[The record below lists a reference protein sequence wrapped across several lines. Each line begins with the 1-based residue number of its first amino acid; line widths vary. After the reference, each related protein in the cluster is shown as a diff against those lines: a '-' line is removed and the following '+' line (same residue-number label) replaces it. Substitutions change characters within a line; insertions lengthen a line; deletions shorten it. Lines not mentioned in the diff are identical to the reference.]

1 MGNSTSLYNNKNSNN
16 SSEQYGAD
24 ADFIKLS
31 QSNAL
36 FITNLN
42 EIASTYILE
51 QNFQDMIR
59 LTNPAYCDDLVVM
72 TSEILNKSY
81 SASQLNYG
89 YRVIYKKGQGA
100 TKFDDAAD
108 ALKSKEVKTKMCIN
122 IAKYYVKIAHLF
134 AAIMTTLN
142 PVFSWKTSASSKR
155 AVSRPMDD
163 PENVGDIEDT
173 EAEAD
178 IEATEA
184 TEDAEDAEGEGD
196 IEDAEGEGD
205 AGDTWDTG
213 DTGYIGSVMEGG
225 EGEKGEKPE
234 NTKKIQY
241 SSLQEKH
248 EISTMAKDV
257 KVESLNF
264 CNSRISDLM
273 DMDEITSLIDGTNA
287 VSGTNGEGIIK
298 IKPRLCSS
306 SLNNNNEGYTRQ
318 KSVYDLPGF
327 AELNRLYFD
336 KYNSSKKRFD
346 RMSKESENE
355 KKRNIAL
362 LYTLF
367 TGNKNPPKDIK
378 SFRDIP
384 LHSFADTIECDN
396 PTSALNA
403 TYIGTTKDKLFVE
416 YVEQIKRMIYQS
428 NMIRNS
434 LLEVI
439 DRVFVPVDDIRGDRG
454 GEGGDDKETKPK
466 FAINPKLSAKDLNE
480 CIDDGRKIILRLYM
494 TCEKDFVKALKILQA
509 IIEAQILETNKRQ
522 MADLQIRIENQ
533 GQGQGQGRGDE

>member
-1 MGNSTSLYNNKNSNN
+1 MGNSNSLPNNDKVNDYHDPGPDHTYNKN
-16 SSEQYGAD
+16 
-24 ADFIKLS
+24 DFTKLS

-36 FITNLN
+36 FITKLN

-59 LTNPAYCDDLVVM
+59 LTNPVYCDDLVVM
-72 TSEILNKSY
+72 TSQILNQSY
-81 SASQLNYG
+81 DASQINYA
-89 YRVIYKKGQGA
+89 YQVIYKKGQSANSASA
-100 TKFDDAAD
+100 TSSDPLYAD
-108 ALKSKEVKTKMCIN
+108 ALKSKEVKTKMCLN

-142 PVFSWKTSASSKR
+142 PVFSWKTSSSSKR
-155 AVSRPMDD
+155 AISRPVDD
-163 PENVGDIEDT
+163 VKNVEDIEDT
-173 EAEAD
+173 EN
-178 IEATEA
+178 IEEV
-184 TEDAEDAEGEGD
+184 
-196 IEDAEGEGD
+196 I
-205 AGDTWDTG
+205 
-213 DTGYIGSVMEGG
+213 EGG
-225 EGEKGEKPE
+225 EDENGENGENGEKHE
-234 NTKKIQY
+234 NTPNIQY
-241 SSLQEKH
+241 STLQEKH
-248 EISTMAKDV
+248 EISEMAKDV
-257 KVESLNF
+257 KVENLNF

-287 VSGTNGEGIIK
+287 ITGTNGESVIK

-327 AELNRLYFD
+327 AELSRLYFD
-336 KYNSSKKRFD
+336 RYNSSKKRFD

-355 KKRNIAL
+355 KKRNVAL

-367 TGNKNPPKDIK
+367 TGDKNPPKDIK
-378 SFRDIP
+378 SFRNIP

-396 PTSALNA
+396 PDSALNK

-416 YVEQIKRMIYQS
+416 YVEQIKKMIYQS

-439 DRVFVPVDDIRGDRG
+439 DRVFVPVSDVRGVLDTT
-454 GEGGDDKETKPK
+454 DSVTKPK
-466 FAINPKLSAKDLNE
+466 FTINPKLSAKDLNE
-480 CIDDGRKIILRLYM
+480 CIDDARRIILRLYM

-522 MADLQIRIENQ
+522 IEDLQMRIERQ
-533 GQGQGQGRGDE
+533 GLEQD

>member
-1 MGNSTSLYNNKNSNN
+1 MGNSSSLYNKND
-16 SSEQYGAD
+16 YD
-24 ADFIKLS
+24 KYDKYDKPDFAKLS
-31 QSNAL
+31 QSNAS
-36 FITNLN
+36 FISKLN

-72 TSEILNKSY
+72 TSEILNQSY
-81 SASQLNYG
+81 STSQLNYA
-89 YRVIYKKGQGA
+89 YQVIYKKGEGA
-100 TKFDDAAD
+100 SNASVVGSDPLHAD

-155 AVSRPMDD
+155 AISRPVNDI
-163 PENVGDIEDT
+163 ENVEDIE
-173 EAEAD
+173 E
-178 IEATEA
+178 I
-184 TEDAEDAEGEGD
+184 
-196 IEDAEGEGD
+196 
-205 AGDTWDTG
+205 
-213 DTGYIGSVMEGG
+213 VEGG
-225 EGEKGEKPE
+225 EGENDEKPE
-234 NTKKIQY
+234 NTQEIQY
-241 SSLQEKH
+241 STIEQKH
-248 EISTMAKDV
+248 EISQMAKDV

-273 DMDEITSLIDGTNA
+273 DMDEITSFFDGTNA
-287 VSGTNGEGIIK
+287 VSGTNGESVIR

-327 AELNRLYFD
+327 AELSRLYFD
-336 KYNSSKKRFD
+336 RYNSSKNRFD

-355 KKRNIAL
+355 KKRNVAL

-367 TGNKNPPKDIK
+367 TGDKNPPKDIK

-396 PTSALNA
+396 PNSALNA
-403 TYIGTTKDKLFVE
+403 TYVGTTKDKLFVD
-416 YVEQIKRMIYQS
+416 YVEQIKKMIYQS

-439 DRVFVPVDDIRGDRG
+439 DRVFVLVEDGSVRGVG
-454 GEGGDDKETKPK
+454 GVGIGGIEGTETKPK
-466 FAINPKLSAKDLNE
+466 FTINPKLSAKDLNT
-480 CIDDGRKIILRLYM
+480 CIDDARRIILRLYV

-509 IIEAQILETNKRQ
+509 IIEAQILETNKH
-522 MADLQIRIENQ
+522 QIKELEMLIE
-533 GQGQGQGRGDE
+533 GGGA

>member
-1 MGNSTSLYNNKNSNN
+1 MGNSSSLYNKND
-16 SSEQYGAD
+16 YD
-24 ADFIKLS
+24 KYDKYDKPDFAKLS
-31 QSNAL
+31 QSNAS
-36 FITNLN
+36 FISKLN

-72 TSEILNKSY
+72 TSEILNQSY
-81 SASQLNYG
+81 STSQLNYA
-89 YRVIYKKGQGA
+89 YQVIYKKGEGA
-100 TKFDDAAD
+100 SNASVVGSDPLHAD

-155 AVSRPMDD
+155 AISRPVNDI
-163 PENVGDIEDT
+163 ENVEDIE
-173 EAEAD
+173 E
-178 IEATEA
+178 I
-184 TEDAEDAEGEGD
+184 
-196 IEDAEGEGD
+196 
-205 AGDTWDTG
+205 
-213 DTGYIGSVMEGG
+213 VEGG
-225 EGEKGEKPE
+225 EGENDEKPE
-234 NTKKIQY
+234 NTQEIQY
-241 SSLQEKH
+241 STIEQKH
-248 EISTMAKDV
+248 EISQMAKDV

-273 DMDEITSLIDGTNA
+273 DMDEITSFFDGTNA
-287 VSGTNGEGIIK
+287 VSGTNGESVIR

-327 AELNRLYFD
+327 AELSRLYFD
-336 KYNSSKKRFD
+336 RYNSSKNRFD

-355 KKRNIAL
+355 KKRNVAL

-367 TGNKNPPKDIK
+367 TGDKNPPKDIK

-396 PTSALNA
+396 PNSALNA
-403 TYIGTTKDKLFVE
+403 TYVGTTKDKLFVD
-416 YVEQIKRMIYQS
+416 YVEQIKKMIYQS

-439 DRVFVPVDDIRGDRG
+439 DRVFVPVEDGSVRGVG
-454 GEGGDDKETKPK
+454 GVGGVGIGGIEGTETKPK
-466 FAINPKLSAKDLNE
+466 FTINPKLSAKDLNT
-480 CIDDGRKIILRLYM
+480 CIDDARRIILRLYV

-509 IIEAQILETNKRQ
+509 IIEAQILETNKH
-522 MADLQIRIENQ
+522 QIKELEMLIE
-533 GQGQGQGRGDE
+533 GGGA

>member
-1 MGNSTSLYNNKNSNN
+1 MGNTSSLYDKNDKDDKN
-16 SSEQYGAD
+16 D
-24 ADFIKLS
+24 KPDFAKLS
-31 QSNAL
+31 QSNAS
-36 FITNLN
+36 FIAKLN
-42 EIASTYILE
+42 EVASTYILE

-72 TSEILNKSY
+72 TSEILNQSY
-81 SASQLNYG
+81 HNSQINYA
-89 YRVIYKKGQGA
+89 YQVIYKKGQSAIEPSKTSLASG
-100 TKFDDAAD
+100 DPLYAD

-134 AAIMTTLN
+134 AAVMTTLN
-142 PVFSWKTSASSKR
+142 PVFSWKTSAASKR
-155 AVSRPMDD
+155 AITKS
-163 PENVGDIEDT
+163 VGDVRDMEDVEEIDEIE
-173 EAEAD
+173 E
-178 IEATEA
+178 
-184 TEDAEDAEGEGD
+184 
-196 IEDAEGEGD
+196 
-205 AGDTWDTG
+205 
-213 DTGYIGSVMEGG
+213 VVEGG
-225 EGEKGEKPE
+225 EGENDEKGEKPGNIHE
-234 NTKKIQY
+234 IQY
-241 SSLQEKH
+241 STLQEKH
-248 EISTMAKDV
+248 EISQMAKDV

-273 DMDEITSLIDGTNA
+273 DMDEITSLLDGTNA
-287 VSGTNGEGIIK
+287 ISGTNGESVIK

-327 AELNRLYFD
+327 AELSRLYFD

-355 KKRNIAL
+355 KKRNVAL

-367 TGNKNPPKDIK
+367 TGDKNPPKDIK

-396 PTSALNA
+396 PNSALNA
-403 TYIGTTKDKLFVE
+403 TYIGTTKDKLFVD
-416 YVEQIKRMIYQS
+416 YVEQIKKMIYQS

-439 DRVFVPVDDIRGDRG
+439 DRVFIPVDIG
-454 GEGGDDKETKPK
+454 GMGIGTIGAEIKPK
-466 FAINPKLSAKDLNE
+466 FTINPKLSAKDLNE
-480 CIDDGRKIILRLYM
+480 CIDDARRIILRLYM

-522 MADLQIRIENQ
+522 IKELEVLIE
-533 GQGQGQGRGDE
+533 GGGS

>member
-1 MGNSTSLYNNKNSNN
+1 MGNSSSLYNKKNSNN
-16 SSEQYGAD
+16 NSTD
-24 ADFIKLS
+24 NDTDNDTDFVKLS

-36 FITNLN
+36 FITKLN

-72 TSEILNKSY
+72 TSEILNQSY
-81 SASQLNYG
+81 SVSQLNYG
-89 YRVIYKKGQGA
+89 YQVIYKNGQSA
-100 TKFDDAAD
+100 TKTDNADD
-108 ALKSKEVKTKMCIN
+108 ALKSKEAKAKMCIN

-155 AVSRPMDD
+155 AVSRPVNDIK
-163 PENVGDIEDT
+163 NVGDID
-173 EAEAD
+173 D
-178 IEATEA
+178 IEIVS
-184 TEDAEDAEGEGD
+184 D
-196 IEDAEGEGD
+196 
-205 AGDTWDTG
+205 
-213 DTGYIGSVMEGG
+213 VVEGG
-225 EGEKGEKPE
+225 EGEKGEKGEKPE
-234 NTKKIQY
+234 NANEIQY
-241 SSLQEKH
+241 STLQEKH
-248 EISTMAKDV
+248 EISNMAKDV

-287 VSGTNGEGIIK
+287 ISGTNGESVIK

-306 SLNNNNEGYTRQ
+306 SLNNNIEGYTRQ

-327 AELNRLYFD
+327 AELSRLYFD
-336 KYNSSKKRFD
+336 RYNTSKKRFD

-396 PTSALNA
+396 PASVLNA

-439 DRVFVPVDDIRGDRG
+439 DRVFVSVDDFRGDAGGG
-454 GEGGDDKETKPK
+454 GEGDDKETKPK

-522 MADLQIRIENQ
+522 MTDLQTRIEQQ
-533 GQGQGQGRGDE
+533 GQEQGRGDEQMR

>member
-1 MGNSTSLYNNKNSNN
+1 MGNSSSLYNKNDYDKYD
-16 SSEQYGAD
+16 EYD
-24 ADFIKLS
+24 KYDKPDFAKLS
-31 QSNAL
+31 QSNAS
-36 FITNLN
+36 FISKLN

-72 TSEILNKSY
+72 TSEILNQSY
-81 SASQLNYG
+81 STSQLNYA
-89 YRVIYKKGQGA
+89 YQVIYKKGEGA
-100 TKFDDAAD
+100 SNASVVGSDPLHAD

-155 AVSRPMDD
+155 AISRPVNDI
-163 PENVGDIEDT
+163 ENVEEVEDIE
-173 EAEAD
+173 E
-178 IEATEA
+178 I
-184 TEDAEDAEGEGD
+184 
-196 IEDAEGEGD
+196 
-205 AGDTWDTG
+205 
-213 DTGYIGSVMEGG
+213 VEGG
-225 EGEKGEKPE
+225 EGENDEKPE
-234 NTKKIQY
+234 NTQEIQY
-241 SSLQEKH
+241 STIEQKH
-248 EISTMAKDV
+248 EISQMAKDV

-273 DMDEITSLIDGTNA
+273 DMDEITSFFDGTNA
-287 VSGTNGEGIIK
+287 VSGTNGESVIR

-327 AELNRLYFD
+327 AELSRLYFD
-336 KYNSSKKRFD
+336 RYNSSKNRFD

-355 KKRNIAL
+355 KKRNVAL

-367 TGNKNPPKDIK
+367 TGDKNPPKDIK

-396 PTSALNA
+396 PNSALNT
-403 TYIGTTKDKLFVE
+403 TYVGTTKDKLFVD
-416 YVEQIKRMIYQS
+416 YVEQIKKMIYQS

-434 LLEVI
+434 LLEII
-439 DRVFVPVDDIRGDRG
+439 DRVFVPIEDGSVRGVGVG
-454 GEGGDDKETKPK
+454 GIEGTETKPK
-466 FAINPKLSAKDLNE
+466 FAINSKLSVKDLNT
-480 CIDDGRKIILRLYM
+480 CIDDARRIILRLYV

-509 IIEAQILETNKRQ
+509 IIEAQILETNKH
-522 MADLQIRIENQ
+522 QIKELEMLIE
-533 GQGQGQGRGDE
+533 GGGA

>member
-1 MGNSTSLYNNKNSNN
+1 MGNSSSSSKNSENDNDNDNKNQN
-16 SSEQYGAD
+16 
-24 ADFIKLS
+24 FTKLS

-36 FITNLN
+36 FITKLN

-59 LTNPAYCDDLVVM
+59 LSNPEYCHDLVVM
-72 TSEILNKSY
+72 TSEILNQSY
-81 SASQLNYG
+81 DDSQINYA
-89 YRVIYKKGQGA
+89 YHVIYKKGQSARENTNTGEEPLY
-100 TKFDDAAD
+100 AD
-108 ALKSKEVKTKMCIN
+108 ALKSKEVKTKMCMN

-155 AVSRPMDD
+155 AITRP
-163 PENVGDIEDT
+163 VGE
-173 EAEAD
+173 EAGEEAN
-178 IEATEA
+178 EEVV
-184 TEDAEDAEGEGD
+184 EQEK
-196 IEDAEGEGD
+196 
-205 AGDTWDTG
+205 
-213 DTGYIGSVMEGG
+213 
-225 EGEKGEKPE
+225 GEKGENPE
-234 NTKKIQY
+234 KEMEIKY
-241 SSLQEKH
+241 STLQEKH
-248 EISTMAKDV
+248 DISTMAKDV
-257 KVESLNF
+257 KVENLNF

-273 DMDEITSLIDGTNA
+273 DMDDISSLIDGTNTIEG
-287 VSGTNGEGIIK
+287 SNGESIIK
-298 IKPRLCSS
+298 IKPRICSS

-327 AELNRLYFD
+327 SELSRLYFD

-355 KKRNIAL
+355 KKRNVAL

-396 PTSALNA
+396 PDSALNT
-403 TYIGTTKDKLFVE
+403 TYIGTTKDKLFVD
-416 YVEQIKRMIYQS
+416 YVEQIKKMIYQS

-434 LLEVI
+434 LLEII
-439 DRVFVPVDDIRGDRG
+439 DLIFIPVSDTDTTG
-454 GEGGDDKETKPK
+454 GLTETKPK
-466 FAINPKLSAKDLNE
+466 FSINPKLSAKDLHGYIE
-480 CIDDGRKIILRLYM
+480 DARKIILRLYV

-522 MADLQIRIENQ
+522 IRDLEMRIE
-533 GQGQGQGRGDE
+533 GQNVNEIRV

>member
-1 MGNSTSLYNNKNSNN
+1 MGNTPSLYDKNDKHDENNKP
-16 SSEQYGAD
+16 
-24 ADFIKLS
+24 DFAKLS
-31 QSNAL
+31 QSNAS
-36 FITNLN
+36 FIAKLN
-42 EIASTYILE
+42 EVASTYILE

-72 TSEILNKSY
+72 TSEILNQSY
-81 SASQLNYG
+81 HNSQINYA
-89 YRVIYKKGQGA
+89 YQVIYKKGQSAIEPSKTSLASG
-100 TKFDDAAD
+100 DPLYAD

-134 AAIMTTLN
+134 AAVMTTLN
-142 PVFSWKTSASSKR
+142 PVFSWKTSAASKR
-155 AVSRPMDD
+155 AITKS
-163 PENVGDIEDT
+163 VGDM
-173 EAEAD
+173 
-178 IEATEA
+178 
-184 TEDAEDAEGEGD
+184 GD
-196 IEDAEGEGD
+196 MGVMGD
-205 AGDTWDTG
+205 VEEIDDMEEI
-213 DTGYIGSVMEGG
+213 DEVVEGG
-225 EGEKGEKPE
+225 EGENNEKGEKPE
-234 NTKKIQY
+234 NIHEIQY
-241 SSLQEKH
+241 STLQEKH
-248 EISTMAKDV
+248 EISQMAKEV

-273 DMDEITSLIDGTNA
+273 DMDEITSLLDGTNA
-287 VSGTNGEGIIK
+287 VSGTNGESVIK

-327 AELNRLYFD
+327 AELSRLYFD

-355 KKRNIAL
+355 KKRNVAL

-367 TGNKNPPKDIK
+367 TGDKTPPKDIK

-396 PTSALNA
+396 PNSALNA
-403 TYIGTTKDKLFVE
+403 TYVGTTKDKLFVD
-416 YVEQIKRMIYQS
+416 YVEQIKKMIYQS

-439 DRVFVPVDDIRGDRG
+439 DRVFVPVRDG
-454 GEGGDDKETKPK
+454 GVGGVGGVGSTETKPK
-466 FAINPKLSAKDLNE
+466 FTINPKLSAKDLNE
-480 CIDDGRKIILRLYM
+480 CIDDARRIILRLYM

-522 MADLQIRIENQ
+522 IKELEVLIE
-533 GQGQGQGRGDE
+533 GGGL

>member
-1 MGNSTSLYNNKNSNN
+1 MGNTTSLYNNKNNNN
-16 SSEQYGAD
+16 SSEHYGAD
-24 ADFIKLS
+24 TDFIKLS
-31 QSNAL
+31 RSNAL
-36 FITNLN
+36 FITKLN

-72 TSEILNKSY
+72 TSEILNQSY
-81 SASQLNYG
+81 SVSQLNYG
-89 YRVIYKKGQGA
+89 YQVIYKKGQSA
-100 TKFDDAAD
+100 TSTSNSTNGDPLYAD

-155 AVSRPMDD
+155 AVSRPVDD
-163 PENVGDIEDT
+163 LENVVDIEDI
-173 EAEAD
+173 D
-178 IEATEA
+178 IVS
-184 TEDAEDAEGEGD
+184 D
-196 IEDAEGEGD
+196 
-205 AGDTWDTG
+205 
-213 DTGYIGSVMEGG
+213 VVEGG
-225 EGEKGEKPE
+225 EGEKGEKGEKPE
-234 NTKKIQY
+234 NANEIQY
-241 SSLQEKH
+241 STLQEKH
-248 EISTMAKDV
+248 EISNMAKDV

-287 VSGTNGEGIIK
+287 ISGTNGESVIK

-327 AELNRLYFD
+327 AELSRLYFD
-336 KYNSSKKRFD
+336 RYNASKKRFD

-396 PTSALNA
+396 PTSALNS

-439 DRVFVPVDDIRGDRG
+439 DRVFVPVSNVRG
-454 GEGGDDKETKPK
+454 GGGSDGEGDDKETKPK
-466 FAINPKLSAKDLNE
+466 FTINPKLSAKDLNE

-522 MADLQIRIENQ
+522 MTDLQMRIEQQ
-533 GQGQGQGRGDE
+533 GQEHVQEQQQRRGNE